1 MLINCFICY
10 NCALLFLF
18 QGLCKQNL
26 EQDEDEAFKTTDG
39 DLQGFWDLMMIQVEE
54 LDASYQG
61 ILLDVWPQYF
71 LWQYLQDRYRVE
83 FCEIYDPQFDYH
95 QICLLSSPTI
105 GRIR

>member
-61 ILLDVWPQYF
+61 ILLDVWPQ
-71 LWQYLQDRYRVE
+71 
-83 FCEIYDPQFDYH
+83 
-95 QICLLSSPTI
+95 CLFMAVPTGQVPSGI
-105 GRIR
+105 LRNL

>member
-61 ILLDVWPQYF
+61 ILLDVWPQYLF
-71 LWQYLQDRYRVE
+71 MAVPTGQV
-83 FCEIYDPQFDYH
+83 
-95 QICLLSSPTI
+95 LSGIP
-105 GRIR
+105 RNL